1 MTSRWQA
8 VLFDRDDTLCTTD
21 PGVYTQ
27 AGHWA
32 AERFGLDP
40 KDTARRM
47 IAHWQAEA
55 PHWHA
60 IRTPDEEA
68 AYWAAYARGLAG
80 QLGLTHAEGEAFL
93 SEYPYEA
100 FLTPVPDA
108 AEVLRGVRVRGLR
121 VGVLS
126 NTFPSI
132 DRTLRRTGLADLVD
146 VPLATCTL
154 GVHKPDPRAFTLA
167 AEALGLP
174 PAAILFLDDLPE
186 NVDAAR
192 RVGMAAERVNV
203 HHAEPG
209 VVHDLRDVLTLID
222 RNLAVAR
229 EVAAC

>member
-40 KDTARRM
+40 KDTARHM
-47 IAHWQAEA
+47 ITHWQAEA

-68 AYWAAYARGLAG
+68 AYWATYAR
-80 QLGLTHAEGEAFL
+80 AFL

-100 FLTPVPDA
+100 FLTPVPHA
-108 AEVLRGVRVRGLR
+108 AEVLRGVRARDLR

-222 RNLAVAR
+222 RNLAAR